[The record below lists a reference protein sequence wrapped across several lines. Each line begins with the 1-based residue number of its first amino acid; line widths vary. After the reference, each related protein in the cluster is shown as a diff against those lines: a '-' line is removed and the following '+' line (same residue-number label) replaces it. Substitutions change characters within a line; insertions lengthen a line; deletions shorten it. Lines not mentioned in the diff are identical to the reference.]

1 MWQSTVSASRP
12 DLYSG
17 DVVAP
22 RKPRRREAIEND
34 LRILRAAVWCLDR
47 QGVDGITTVGV
58 ATAAGFTT
66 GALYS
71 RYEQQ
76 HDLLADVW
84 QRQSLDAVH
93 ALIAAALAVRR
104 SGAAPHTVDAL
115 AALLADPPVVLR
127 VGVQLMAVTRRI
139 DELADVVPADLAAA
153 LLEHGVHLEAPD
165 AAQVDDLGVV
175 AFALGAV
182 LLGSVTGAPVIDWTP
197 MIRWCGA
204 PPTAPLPWPP
214 APPFPSVPLRD
225 PDDPAVD
232 ALLRATQQVIARSG
246 VERATLQR
254 ISRAARL
261 TPTVVYNRYEN
272 REELIVDLVRRIQQ
286 AASTTEMRTMVHA
299 SPEMLAMSL
308 ATLMSPQGQ
317 PRRRL
322 ALEVLLASVHHE
334 RLAAAGLA
342 IDAESRAATVALLAD
357 RYGSTATAGDVLTF
371 GAAVSHGAAVLVEL
385 GAALAT
391 SAWRPFFDRTVGAAN
406 DVLAG

>member
-1 MWQSTVSASRP
+1 M
-12 DLYSG
+12 
-17 DVVAP
+17 VAH

-47 QGVDGITTVGV
+47 HGVDGITTVGV

-76 HDLLADVW
+76 HDLLVDVW
-84 QRQSLDAVH
+84 QRQSLESVH
-93 ALIAAALAVRR
+93 ALIDAALAVRR
-104 SGAAPHTVDAL
+104 SDGAAAAVDAL
-115 AALLADPPVVLR
+115 GALLADPPAVLR

-153 LLEHGVHLEAPD
+153 LLEFGVHVETPD
-165 AAQVDDLGVV
+165 VAQVDDLGVV

-182 LLGSVTGAPVIDWTP
+182 LLGSVAGAPTSDWTP
-197 MIRWCGA
+197 MIRWCAA
-204 PPTAPLPWPP
+204 PPSAPSVWPP
-214 APPFPSVPLRD
+214 APPFPSAPLRD
-225 PDDPAVD
+225 PDDPVID

-246 VERATLQR
+246 VERATLLR

-272 REELIVDLVRRIQQ
+272 REELIVDLVRRIQRTS
-286 AASTTEMRTMVHA
+286 STTEMRTMVHA

-334 RLAAAGLA
+334 RLAASGAE
-342 IDAESRAATVALLAD
+342 IDAESRSAAAALLAD
-357 RYGSTATAGDVLTF
+357 RYGDARTAADVLTF

-391 SAWRPFFDRTVGAAN
+391 PAWQPFFDRTVGAAAG
-406 DVLAG
+406 VLAG

>member
-1 MWQSTVSASRP
+1 M
-12 DLYSG
+12 
-17 DVVAP
+17 VAH

-47 QGVDGITTVGV
+47 HGVDGITTVGV

-76 HDLLADVW
+76 HDLLVDVW
-84 QRQSLDAVH
+84 QRQSHEAVD
-93 ALIAAALAVRR
+93 ALIGAAIAVRR
-104 SGAAPHTVDAL
+104 SGGTAVTVDAL
-115 AALLADPPVVLR
+115 AALLADPPAVLR

-139 DELADVVPADLAAA
+139 DELADVVPADLAAS
-153 LLEHGVHLEAPD
+153 LLEFGVHVESPD
-165 AAQVDDLGVV
+165 VPQVDVLGVV

-182 LLGSVTGAPVIDWTP
+182 LSGSVVGAQAVDWTP

-204 PPTAPLPWPP
+204 PPTPPSTWPP
-214 APPFPSVPLRD
+214 APPFPSAPLRD
-225 PDDPAVD
+225 PDDPAID

-246 VERATLQR
+246 VERATLLR

-286 AASTTEMRTMVHA
+286 ASSTTEMRTMVHA

-322 ALEVLLASVHHE
+322 ALEVLLASAHHE
-334 RLAAAGLA
+334 RLAASGAE
-342 IDAESRAATVALLAD
+342 IDAESRSIAAALLAD
-357 RYGSTATAGDVLTF
+357 RYGDARTATDVLTF

-391 SAWRPFFDRTVGAAN
+391 PSWRPFFDRTVGAAAG
-406 DVLAG
+406 VLAG

>member
-1 MWQSTVSASRP
+1 M
-12 DLYSG
+12 
-17 DVVAP
+17 VAH

-47 QGVDGITTVGV
+47 HGVDGITTVGV

-76 HDLLADVW
+76 HDLLVDVW
-84 QRQSLDAVH
+84 QRQSHEAVD
-93 ALIAAALAVRR
+93 ALIGAAIAVRR
-104 SGAAPHTVDAL
+104 SGGTAVTVDAL
-115 AALLADPPVVLR
+115 AALLADPPAVLR

-139 DELADVVPADLAAA
+139 DELADVVPADLAAS
-153 LLEHGVHLEAPD
+153 LLEFGVHVESPD
-165 AAQVDDLGVV
+165 VPQVDDLGVV

-182 LLGSVTGAPVIDWTP
+182 LSGSVVGAQAVDWTP

-204 PPTAPLPWPP
+204 PPTPPSTWPP
-214 APPFPSVPLRD
+214 APPFPSAPLRD
-225 PDDPAVD
+225 PDDPAID

-246 VERATLQR
+246 VERATLLR

-286 AASTTEMRTMVHA
+286 ASSTTEMRTMVHA

-322 ALEVLLASVHHE
+322 ALEVLLASAHHE
-334 RLAAAGLA
+334 RLAASGAE
-342 IDAESRAATVALLAD
+342 IDAESRSIAAALLAD
-357 RYGSTATAGDVLTF
+357 RYGDARTATDVLTF

-391 SAWRPFFDRTVGAAN
+391 PSWRPFFDRTVGAAAG
-406 DVLAG
+406 VLAG

>member
-1 MWQSTVSASRP
+1 M
-12 DLYSG
+12 
-17 DVVAP
+17 VAH

-47 QGVDGITTVGV
+47 HGVDGITTVGV

-76 HDLLADVW
+76 HDLLVDVW
-84 QRQSLDAVH
+84 QRQSHEAVD
-93 ALIAAALAVRR
+93 ALIGAAIAVRR
-104 SGAAPHTVDAL
+104 SGGTAVTVDAL
-115 AALLADPPVVLR
+115 AALLADPPAVLR

-139 DELADVVPADLAAA
+139 DELADVVPADLTAS
-153 LLEHGVHLEAPD
+153 LLEFGVHVESPD
-165 AAQVDDLGVV
+165 VPQVDDLGVV

-182 LLGSVTGAPVIDWTP
+182 LSGSVVGAPAVDWTP

-204 PPTAPLPWPP
+204 PPTPPSTWPP
-214 APPFPSVPLRD
+214 APPFPSAPLRD
-225 PDDPAVD
+225 PDDPAID

-246 VERATLQR
+246 VERATLLR

-286 AASTTEMRTMVHA
+286 ASSTTEMRTMVHA

-308 ATLMSPQGQ
+308 GTLMSPQGQ

-322 ALEVLLASVHHE
+322 ALEVLLASAHHE
-334 RLAAAGLA
+334 RLAASGAE
-342 IDAESRAATVALLAD
+342 IDAESRSIAAALLAD
-357 RYGSTATAGDVLTF
+357 RYGDARTATDVLTF

-391 SAWRPFFDRTVGAAN
+391 PSWRPFFDRTVGAAAG
-406 DVLAG
+406 VLAG